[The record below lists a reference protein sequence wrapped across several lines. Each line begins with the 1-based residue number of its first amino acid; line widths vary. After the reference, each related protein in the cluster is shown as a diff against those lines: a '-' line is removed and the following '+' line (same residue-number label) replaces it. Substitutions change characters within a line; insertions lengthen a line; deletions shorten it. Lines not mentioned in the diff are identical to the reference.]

1 MKSLTVFADFL
12 NIESSKSHERV
23 AQNRVLVMKIDV
35 TLTLPVTGYSKDI
48 RSPAHGAGCYC
59 SCGGLARISSRGPF
73 CTLQRPCQSEG
84 SGLYFACAMQGA
96 PPAWPGP
103 CRTNIC
109 DSDKK
114 ATSLTMLLLKKC
126 RSLAFRRND
135 KIKGSR
141 ERLHDPTGRHTTTKR
156 WSKSGEDEE

>member
-48 RSPAHGAGCYC
+48 RSPAHGAACYC
-59 SCGGLARISSRGPF
+59 RCGGLARISSRGPF
-73 CTLQRPCQSEG
+73 CTLERPVDCTSPARCK
-84 SGLYFACAMQGA
+84 GLHRH
-96 PPAWPGP
+96 GP
-103 CRTNIC
+103 VVPI
-109 DSDKK
+109 S
-114 ATSLTMLLLKKC
+114 ATAIRRLHPLQCYLLRKC